1 MGSTIRVD
9 TLDGKIELKIPAGT
23 QTGTVFRI
31 RGKGVPVLGAKD
43 RRGDHHVQVTVAV
56 PKKMNAKQ
64 KELLKEFAYAGG
76 ETWVGELK
84 PAQASPEGSKEKSKS
99 KKGFWSKLKEE
110 L

>member
-56 PKKMNAKQ
+56 PKKMNAK
-64 KELLKEFAYAGG
+64 LLKEFAYAGG
-76 ETWVGELK
+76 ETWVGEPK
-84 PAQASPEGSKEKSKS
+84 PAQTSPEGSKEKSKG